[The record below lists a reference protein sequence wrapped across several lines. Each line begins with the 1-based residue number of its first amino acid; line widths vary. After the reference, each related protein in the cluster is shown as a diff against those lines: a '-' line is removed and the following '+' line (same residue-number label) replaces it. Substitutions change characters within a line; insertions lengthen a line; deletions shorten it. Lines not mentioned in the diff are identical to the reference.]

1 MRVIIIDDDMIF
13 RMIASRMLKFIDA
26 SVTIEEQE
34 NALMALESLEEQ
46 MDGVQ
51 KVVILLD
58 INMPITNGWDFLDQM
73 MLKSFF
79 KQFAPSIYIVS
90 SSTDEID
97 LMKAKKY
104 NFLKG
109 FVHKP
114 LSKEDILSILSDC
127 PIQPNL

>member
-34 NALMALESLEEQ
+34 NALMALESLEKQ

-58 INMPITNGWDFLDQM
+58 INMPISNGWDFLDQM

-79 KQFAPSIYIVS
+79 KQFPPSIYIVS

-114 LSKEDILSILSDC
+114 LSKENILSILSDC
-127 PIQPNL
+127 PIQPN